1 MANRLWT
8 REEFILALDL
18 YFRIPFGQI
27 DKNNPDIIKLADFI
41 GRTASSIGMR
51 LSNYANCDP
60 KLKAVGIKGLEGG
73 QQKCQ
78 PYWDEFANE
87 RGKLKSAAIESKIKL
102 VESHSKGSDQFYTHI
117 SEWDNLVNEMYDY
130 KFQDIVNKNYQE
142 HCAISGMKTKQ
153 FLVGCHIIPSSE
165 NEEESMKAS
174 NGILLNLLY
183 ARAFVEGLIG
193 FDTDYKIY
201 FSSELKQHKLGS
213 GYHLFKRYE
222 GEHLQL
228 GDVVVKP
235 DINFLEWHMD
245 TVFNKI
251 LTA

>member
-8 REEFILALDL
+8 RDEFILALDL

-27 DKNNPDIIKLADFI
+27 NKNNPDIIKLAAFI
-41 GRTASSIGMR
+41 GRTPSSVGMR

-60 KLKAVGIKGLEGG
+60 KLKAAGIKGLEGG
-73 QQKCQ
+73 QQQCQ
-78 PYWDEFANE
+78 PYWDEFSNS
-87 RGKLKSAAIESKIKL
+87 RGKLMSAANESRIHLIESN
-102 VESHSKGSDQFYTHI
+102 SKGRNQFYSHI

-130 KFQDIVNKNYQE
+130 EFQDIVSKNYHE
-142 HCAISGMKTKQ
+142 HCAISGMKAHQ
-153 FLVGCHIIPSSE
+153 FLVGCHIIPSCE
-165 NEEESMKAS
+165 NEEEAMKAH
-174 NGILLNLLY
+174 NGIFLNILY

-193 FDTDYKIY
+193 FDTDYKIH
-201 FSSELKQHKLGS
+201 FSSELKNHKLEN

-235 DINFLEWHMD
+235 NTFFLEWHMD
-245 TVFNKI
+245 TVFNKV
-251 LTA
+251 LSA